1 VVTLNV
7 PGAPGTATLED
18 DADNPGTGV
27 LIVTGTGGNDTI
39 IIETNPRNRS
49 QLRVLRNGKVIGTFA
64 AADVQHIVAFGLA
77 GNDKIVVNAKLLQP
91 ATLFGDGGN
100 DQLYGAK
107 GADGL
112 DGGSGNDRLFGGSG
126 DDTLCGG
133 DGNDT
138 VYGQAGNDF
147 AGGDAGNDKV
157 YGEAGNDFL
166 RGDEG
171 NDNLYGGSGNDR
183 LFGLAGNDQVFGDS
197 GNDIAVGGDGNDK
210 LYGSS
215 GRDVLIGGDGAD
227 TLFGETHDDILVA
240 GPTLHDENDDALV
253 AILAEWTSS
262 NSYTTRVNNLRLGG
276 GANGLFVLDG
286 ATVFDDGLID
296 TLRGDGS
303 LDWFLFGPG
312 DKLKDKAGN
321 ELVN

>member
-1 VVTLNV
+1 
-7 PGAPGTATLED
+7 
-18 DADNPGTGV
+18 
-27 LIVTGTGGNDTI
+27 
-39 IIETNPRNRS
+39 
-49 QLRVLRNGKVIGTFA
+49 
-64 AADVQHIVAFGLA
+64 
-77 GNDKIVVNAKLLQP
+77 
-91 ATLFGDGGN
+91 
-100 DQLYGAK
+100 
-107 GADGL
+107 
-112 DGGSGNDRLFGGSG
+112 
-126 DDTLCGG
+126 
-133 DGNDT
+133 
-138 VYGQAGNDF
+138 
-147 AGGDAGNDKV
+147 
-157 YGEAGNDFL
+157 
-166 RGDEG
+166 
-171 NDNLYGGSGNDR
+171 
-183 LFGLAGNDQVFGDS
+183 VFGDS